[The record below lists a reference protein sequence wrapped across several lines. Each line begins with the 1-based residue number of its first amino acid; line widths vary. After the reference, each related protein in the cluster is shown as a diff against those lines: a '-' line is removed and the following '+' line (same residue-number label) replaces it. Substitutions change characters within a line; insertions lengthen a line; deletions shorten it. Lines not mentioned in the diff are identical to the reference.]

1 MNTQVLHTPPLNVST
16 QSDAT
21 PRQAVN
27 RVPLQAPLHW
37 LDEGF
42 HILRA
47 APLSS
52 LFYGLLFTAI
62 CIGALAL
69 AQALP
74 WFPIAL
80 LTGLMLI
87 GPFVA
92 AGLYTAA
99 RQHEAGQPVSIAAGL
114 RLLWQ
119 RSNDLG
125 LFAIFL
131 GLIMAAWVRFSA
143 LLFAFQDGLP
153 TTSVSSS
160 AGLIAGRLDPTLLV
174 FFVLVGA
181 LLAVTVFVTSAVAIP
196 MILDRGVGPL
206 TAVHASARAV
216 VTNWPAMLLWAMLI
230 VMLSAVGIATW
241 MLGMIVI
248 FPLLGYATWRSYRA
262 LLA

>member
-1 MNTQVLHTPPLNVST
+1 MTTHAIHSAHDDAEPASTPLPQVNKVPPL
-16 QSDAT
+16 A
-21 PRQAVN
+21 A
-27 RVPLQAPLHW
+27 LHW

-42 HILRA
+42 QVLRA
-47 APLSS
+47 APVPS
-52 LFYGLLFTAI
+52 LLYGSLFTAV
-62 CIGALAL
+62 CLGALAVSRV
-69 AQALP
+69 LP

-80 LTGLMLI
+80 VTGLMLI
-87 GPFVA
+87 GPFLA

-99 RQHEAGQPVSIAAGL
+99 RQQEAGDKVSIIAGL

-119 RSNDLG
+119 RSTDLG

-143 LLFAFQDGLP
+143 LLFAFQDSLLRPAVGSDQGLLGG
-153 TTSVSSS
+153 S
-160 AGLIAGRLDPTLLV
+160 LDPTLLA
-174 FFVLVGA
+174 FFIGIGA

-216 VTNWPAMLLWAMLI
+216 TANWPAMLVWAALI
-230 VMLSAVGIATW
+230 VVLSAIGIATW
-241 MLGMIVI
+241 MLGLIVV

-262 LLA
+262 LLSG